1 MLNHKIKDKDMKK
14 YKSVFAENK
23 KMQLNES
30 TNRMY
35 KKYFMF
41 QDGNTAGEFA
51 FSTFSLRHLRNSI
64 LSLEKI
70 FANDDLTKELI
81 GDAIFDYKIAERD
94 NHYVTDF
101 KDIPMISLNDGNIYV
116 NFKQVSVFIE
126 GNVEVWKDVTISS
139 IMGSVNVTSWK
150 IVYANGDD
158 YV

>member
-1 MLNHKIKDKDMKK
+1 MKK

-41 QDGNTAGEFA
+41 QDGNTAGEIA
-51 FSTFSLRHLRNSI
+51 FSTFSLRDLRNSI

-81 GDAIFDYKIAERD
+81 GDAIFDYNNYTKRD
-94 NHYVTDF
+94 DHYVTKF
-101 KDIPMISLNDGNIYV
+101 EDIPMISLCDGNIYV
-116 NFKQVSVFIE
+116 NFEKVFVFQNGKE
-126 GNVEVWKDVTISS
+126 EVWKDVTISS

>member
-1 MLNHKIKDKDMKK
+1 MKK

-51 FSTFSLRHLRNSI
+51 FSTFSLRDLRNSI

-70 FANDDLTKELI
+70 FADDDQTKELI
-81 GDAIFDYKIAERD
+81 GDAIFDYNNYTKRD
-94 NHYVTDF
+94 DHYVTDF
-101 KDIPMISLNDGNIYV
+101 KDIPMISLNEGNIYV

-126 GNVEVWKDVTISS
+126 GNVEVWKDVTIRS